1 MGRKGKVEEL
11 EKEKCR
17 EERKSKPLEVGK
29 KKGAIK
35 KFLLLC
41 ITQETYFSGLLEK
54 QCHFWMA
61 VMFYLSQPG
70 VCTITP
76 YSEKYHVRK

>member
-1 MGRKGKVEEL
+1 MGRKGKIEEL

-17 EERKSKPLEVGK
+17 EERKSRPLEVEK
-29 KKGAIK
+29 TINKINAIK
-35 KFLLLC
+35 RFLLLC
-41 ITQETYFSGLLEK
+41 IIQETYLSSLLEK

-70 VCTITP
+70 MYYNPIF
-76 YSEKYHVRK
+76 